1 MDVDLFDE
9 KHQNFFLVLELSL
22 SAALAIFLYFLW
34 KWKKSRLLKRVPS
47 DESLISYGY
56 INIST
61 FNQSLALLTKNVE
74 QVYKLYLLSHL
85 KGEVVLSVLPELV
98 GNPSNEAFKK
108 MSWRQPAYR
117 RPQDNHQFIQ
127 LKYGKGLFFFAPK
140 KNITATGNAEYAHTI
155 LK

>member
-1 MDVDLFDE
+1 M
-9 KHQNFFLVLELSL
+9 
-22 SAALAIFLYFLW
+22 
-34 KWKKSRLLKRVPS
+34 
-47 DESLISYGY
+47 
-56 INIST
+56 
-61 FNQSLALLTKNVE
+61 
-74 QVYKLYLLSHL
+74 YLLSHL

-108 MSWRQPAYR
+108 MSRLQPAHR

-140 KNITATGNAEYAHTI
+140 KNITASGQEDYAHTI